1 MENENRRETV
11 QSDFPALKKTRN
23 CRPPIYFDNA
33 CTTLVPQPVIEALNE
48 YYSGFP
54 SCSGTRGRYW
64 FSAEVSARIEGDQ
77 GRGIKGSRQVIQE
90 YINAGSQNEIIFT
103 ANTSHA
109 INIVALGYKF
119 KPGDC
124 VLLSDKE
131 HNSNLIPWLRLQQ
144 KGIIKVLFA
153 QSDQDGTF
161 DIADFQAKLKSN
173 RVSLVSLAYT
183 SNLTG
188 ETLGAEEIIRLA
200 HSRGAKVLLDAAQ
213 TVPHQEIDVRELD
226 VDFLAFSLHKM
237 CGPRGIG
244 VLYGKA
250 ELLGQSPDPENAPQC
265 LIEPVILGGGT
276 VADSSYQSYTL
287 LEPPESFEVGV
298 QDYAGQIAAATAI
311 QYIKQIGMKN
321 IRSKE
326 SQLNSYL
333 TEELLE
339 RYGQSG
345 WFRILGPQEAER
357 RGGILTFEVKRPN
370 AVGIA
375 EELDQKSNIM
385 IRDGA
390 FCVHSYLNKEFGTG
404 WLQPRLPSEHRMTY
418 RVSLY
423 FYNTKAEC
431 RVFMDTLDEIFK
443 ERSYI

>member
-1 MENENRRETV
+1 MENENRLETLRA
-11 QSDFPALKKTRN
+11 DFPALKKTRN
-23 CRPPIYFDNA
+23 NRPPIYFDNA
-33 CTTLVPQPVIEALNE
+33 CTTLVPKPVIEALNE

-54 SCSGTRGRYW
+54 SCGGARGRYW
-64 FSAEVSARIEGDQ
+64 FASEVSARIEGDPE
-77 GRGIKGSRQVIQE
+77 RGIKGSRQVIQE
-90 YINAGSQNEIIFT
+90 FLHARSPQEIIFT
-103 ANTSHA
+103 TNASHSINT
-109 INIVALGYKF
+109 VALGYKF

-144 KGIIKVLFA
+144 KGIVKVLFA
-153 QSDQDGTF
+153 QSGQDGTF
-161 DIADFQAKLKSN
+161 DITDFQAKLNNN

-188 ETLGAEEIIRLA
+188 ETLGAGEIIRLA
-200 HSRGAKVLLDAAQ
+200 HSRGARVLLDAAQ
-213 TVPHQEIDVRELD
+213 TVPHQEIDVRGLD

-237 CGPRGIG
+237 CGPKGIG
-244 VLYGKA
+244 VLYGKE
-250 ELLGQSPDPENAPQC
+250 ELLGQNSHPEDAPQC

-287 LEPPESFEVGV
+287 LDPPESFEVGV
-298 QDYAGQIAAATAI
+298 QDYAGQIASASAI
-311 QYIKQIGMKN
+311 NYLQQIGMDN
-321 IRSKE
+321 IRARE
-326 SQLNSYL
+326 SQLNRFL
-333 TEELLE
+333 TVELLE

-390 FCVHSYLNKEFGTG
+390 FCVHSYLNKIFGQG
-404 WLQPRLPSEHRMTY
+404 WLQPRLPAEHRMTY
-418 RVSLY
+418 RLSLY
-423 FYNTKAEC
+423 FYNTLAEC
-431 RVFMDTLDEIFK
+431 QVFIDTLDEIFQ